1 MLRPAT
7 VWIALRYL
15 RAQRANPFASL
26 VAMASVVGVALGVA
40 ALIVVLSVMNG
51 FENELRSRLV
61 AITGHAAI
69 LTGRNELAWRDIVAD
84 VEAAPG
90 VLSATPYIEL
100 EAMVAVGG
108 ELSGAVIEGVDAV
121 RAAPI
126 SGLAGAI
133 RGGSLAD
140 LTTGSWRTLLGRSL
154 AARLGV
160 ERGDTVRVLVP
171 VRDEN
176 GRVVS
181 RLREL
186 TVIGVFE
193 VGVRDHDAMRM
204 LVSLG
209 DAAVLA
215 GLGDSVTGIRLQ
227 TSDIFAAPETL
238 KQWLAGWVA
247 RGHRAPD
254 TTDWTRDNATYFR
267 AVRIEKTMMTLL
279 LSLIVA
285 VAAFN
290 IVATL
295 VMVVTDK
302 RPGIAILRT
311 LGFSRGAVV
320 RTFALQGILIGWAG
334 VLAGIAAGALLATN
348 IGTVAPALERLFGFE
363 FMPADV
369 YYLTSLPADL
379 KPGDLFWVSL
389 IALAVTGCATI
400 YPALRAAAVAPA
412 EVLRYE

>member
-1 MLRPAT
+1 MMRPAT

-15 RAQRANPFASL
+15 GAQRTNQFASL
-26 VAMASVVGVALGVA
+26 VALASVIGVALGVA

-69 LTGRNELAWRDIVAD
+69 LTGNGEPAWREILAD
-84 VEAAPG
+84 VQAFPG
-90 VLSATPYIEL
+90 VESAAPYIEL

-108 ELSGAVIEGVDAV
+108 ELAGAVIEGVDPA
-121 RAAPI
+121 RKAPI
-126 SGLAGAI
+126 AGLEGAL

-140 LTTGSWRTLLGRSL
+140 LTSGSWRALLGRAL
-154 AARLGV
+154 AVRLGV
-160 ERGDTVRVLVP
+160 GAGDTVRVLVP
-171 VRDEN
+171 IRDAR
-176 GRVVS
+176 GHVTS

-186 TVIGVFE
+186 TVAGVFE
-193 VGVRDHDAMRM
+193 VGVRDHDAVRI
-204 LVSLG
+204 LVNIA

-215 GLGDSVTGIRLQ
+215 GLNDNVTGIRLQ
-227 TSDIFAAPETL
+227 MTDIFAAPRIL
-238 KQWLAGWVA
+238 QQWLAHWTAGG
-247 RGHRAPD
+247 RTAPA

-311 LGFSRGAVV
+311 LGFSRRAVV
-320 RTFALQGILIGWAG
+320 GMFALQGVLIGWAG
-334 VLAGIAAGALLATN
+334 VLMGVAGGALLATN
-348 IGTVAPALERLFGFE
+348 IGTVAPGLERLFGFE

-379 KPGDLFWVSL
+379 KAGDLFWVSF
-389 IALAVTGCATI
+389 IALGLTACATI

>member
-15 RAQRANPFASL
+15 GAQRTNQFASL
-26 VAMASVVGVALGVA
+26 VALASVVGVALGVA

-61 AITGHAAI
+61 AITGHAAL
-69 LTGRNELAWRDIVAD
+69 LTGRGEPAWRDILAD
-84 VEAAPG
+84 VQGFPG
-90 VLSATPYIEL
+90 VESAAPYIEL

-108 ELSGAVIEGVDAV
+108 ELAGAVIEGVDPAGKS
-121 RAAPI
+121 PI
-126 SGLAGAI
+126 AGLDNAL

-140 LTTGSWRTLLGRSL
+140 LTSGSWRALLGRAL
-154 AARLGV
+154 AIRLGV
-160 ERGDTVRVLVP
+160 GAGDTVRVLVP
-171 VRDEN
+171 VRDDL
-176 GRVVS
+176 GHVTS

-186 TVIGVFE
+186 TVAGIFE
-193 VGVRDHDAMRM
+193 VGVRDHDAVRI
-204 LVSLG
+204 LVNLA

-215 GLGDSVTGIRLQ
+215 GLADNVTGIRLQ
-227 TSDIFAAPETL
+227 TTDIFAAPRVL
-238 KQWLAGWVA
+238 QQWLARWTAGGRV
-247 RGHRAPD
+247 APD

-267 AVRIEKTMMTLL
+267 AVRIEKAMMTLL

-311 LGFSRGAVV
+311 LGFSRRAVV
-320 RTFALQGILIGWAG
+320 GMFALQGILIGWAG
-334 VLAGIAAGALLATN
+334 VLMGVAGGALLATN

-379 KPGDLFWVSL
+379 KAGDLFWVSF
-389 IALAVTGCATI
+389 IALALTACATI

>member
-1 MLRPAT
+1 
-7 VWIALRYL
+7 
-15 RAQRANPFASL
+15 
-26 VAMASVVGVALGVA
+26 
-40 ALIVVLSVMNG
+40 
-51 FENELRSRLV
+51 V

-69 LTGRNELAWRDIVAD
+69 LTGGGAPGWRDILAD
-84 VEAAPG
+84 VGQAPG
-90 VLSATPYIEL
+90 VLSASPFIEL
-100 EAMVAVGG
+100 EAMVAAGG
-108 ELSGAVIEGVDAV
+108 ELSGAVIEGVDPV
-121 RAAPI
+121 HGAPLA
-126 SGLAGAI
+126 GLDGAI
-133 RGGSLAD
+133 RGGSLD
-140 LTTGSWRTLLGRSL
+140 ELTTGSWRTLIGRAL

-160 ERGDTVRVLVP
+160 ESGGTVRVLVP

-186 TVIGVFE
+186 TVTGVFE

-215 GLGDSVTGIRLQ
+215 GLRDNVTGIRLQ
-227 TSDIFAAPETL
+227 TRDIFAAPQIL
-238 KQWLAGWVA
+238 QQWLAGWVA
-247 RGHRAPD
+247 RGNSAPE

-320 RTFALQGILIGWAG
+320 RTFALQGLLIGWAG
-334 VLAGIAAGALLATN
+334 VLAGIAGGALLATN

-379 KPGDLFWVSL
+379 KTADLFWVSL

>member
-1 MLRPAT
+1 MMRPAT

-15 RAQRANPFASL
+15 GAQRTNQFASL
-26 VAMASVVGVALGVA
+26 VALASVIGVALGVA

-61 AITGHAAI
+61 AITGHAAV
-69 LTGRNELAWRDIVAD
+69 LTGSGEPAWREILVD
-84 VEAAPG
+84 VQAFPG
-90 VLSATPYIEL
+90 VESAAPYIEL

-108 ELSGAVIEGVDAV
+108 ELAGAVIEGVDPA
-121 RAAPI
+121 RKAPI
-126 SGLAGAI
+126 AGLDGAL

-140 LTTGSWRTLLGRSL
+140 LTSGSWRALLGRAL
-154 AARLGV
+154 AVRLGV
-160 ERGDTVRVLVP
+160 GAGDTVRVLVP
-171 VRDEN
+171 VRDAR
-176 GRVVS
+176 GRVTS

-186 TVIGVFE
+186 TVAGVFE
-193 VGVRDHDAMRM
+193 VGVRDHDAVRI
-204 LVSLG
+204 LVSLA

-215 GLGDSVTGIRLQ
+215 GLNDNVTGIRLQ
-227 TSDIFAAPETL
+227 MTDIFSAPRIL
-238 KQWLAGWVA
+238 QRWLARWTAGG
-247 RGHRAPD
+247 RSAPA

-311 LGFSRGAVV
+311 LGFSRRAVV
-320 RTFALQGILIGWAG
+320 GMFALQGVLIGWAG
-334 VLAGIAAGALLATN
+334 VLMGVAGGALLATN

-379 KPGDLFWVSL
+379 KAGDLFWVSF
-389 IALAVTGCATI
+389 IALVLTACATI

>member
-1 MLRPAT
+1 
-7 VWIALRYL
+7 
-15 RAQRANPFASL
+15 
-26 VAMASVVGVALGVA
+26 
-40 ALIVVLSVMNG
+40 
-51 FENELRSRLV
+51 
-61 AITGHAAI
+61 
-69 LTGRNELAWRDIVAD
+69 
-84 VEAAPG
+84 
-90 VLSATPYIEL
+90 
-100 EAMVAVGG
+100 
-108 ELSGAVIEGVDAV
+108 
-121 RAAPI
+121 
-126 SGLAGAI
+126 
-133 RGGSLAD
+133 
-140 LTTGSWRTLLGRSL
+140 
-154 AARLGV
+154 
-160 ERGDTVRVLVP
+160 
-171 VRDEN
+171 
-176 GRVVS
+176 
-181 RLREL
+181 
-186 TVIGVFE
+186 
-193 VGVRDHDAMRM
+193 
-204 LVSLG
+204 
-209 DAAVLA
+209 
-215 GLGDSVTGIRLQ
+215 
-227 TSDIFAAPETL
+227 
-238 KQWLAGWVA
+238 
-247 RGHRAPD
+247 
-254 TTDWTRDNATYFR
+254 
-267 AVRIEKTMMTLL
+267 MTLL